1 MNTLFDGILKYSAVF
16 LRLALGLGFLSAV
29 ADRFGLW
36 GGPGEHLV
44 AWGDFKN
51 FLDYTALLNPYL
63 PTVMVP
69 VIGWIV
75 TIAEIALGASLILGY
90 RVRETALISGTLLLC
105 FAIGMTVGVGIKSPL
120 DYSVFTA
127 SATAFFL
134 SAHTDTSSANNDRK
148 EDKS

>member
-1 MNTLFDGILKYSAVF
+1 MNTLFDVIIKYSTVF

-36 GGPGEHLV
+36 GGPGENLA

-63 PTVMVP
+63 PTIMVP

-75 TIAEIALGASLILGY
+75 TIAEIALGASLIIGF
-90 RVRETALISGTLLLC
+90 RVKETALISGTLLLC

-127 SATAFFL
+127 SAAAFFL
-134 SAHTDTSSANNDRK
+134 STHTDTSSTNNYRK
-148 EDKS
+148 EHKS